1 MRINAIVGA
10 ALIGLLLLS
19 PVARAAVWNELTN
32 GDISGDR
39 NNPSVLTLAPGTNS
53 IIGTTGGGDLDYLRL
68 VLPAGGALQSFTLS
82 SYASNDG
89 TAFIGMQRGATF
101 TEDPNTANPANLLG
115 YTHFGPGAGNVG
127 SDILPAMGRAPG
139 AQGFTP
145 PLTGGPYTLW
155 IQQLGATTT
164 YQFNAVATPEPA
176 SGILVLAAAAICLRR
191 RR

>member
-1 MRINAIVGA
+1 MRINVIVA
-10 ALIGLLLLS
+10 TALMGLLFTS
-19 PVARAAVWNELTN
+19 AVARAAVWNEVTN

-39 NNPSVLTLAPGTNS
+39 NNPSVLTLTPGTNS
-53 IIGTTGGGDLDYLRL
+53 IIGTTAGGDLDYLRL
-68 VLPAGGALQSFTLS
+68 NLPAGAALQSLTLS

-89 TAFIGMQRGATF
+89 QAFIGMQRGSTF

-115 YTHFGPGAGNVG
+115 YTHFGPSAGNVG
-127 SDILPAMGRAPG
+127 TDILPAMGRAFG

-155 IQQLGATTT
+155 IQQLGASTA

-176 SGILVLAAAAICLRR
+176 GGILLLGAAAICLRR